1 VCLSGVV
8 VLVLEKIGRVLP
20 SATAQR
26 LEGSRFGSSLEIL
39 LIRRMTV
46 PAEKCAEQ
54 AAPGNVSTSGSSMGR
69 CIPVTE

>member
-1 VCLSGVV
+1 VPYRGSSSKR
-8 VLVLEKIGRVLP
+8 LVALLP

-39 LIRRMTV
+39 LIRPMTV

-54 AAPGNVSTSGSSMGR
+54 AAPGNVSTCGSSMGR